1 MAWLQTEVLI
11 IGGGVL
17 GAAVA
22 RELSRYRVEAALL
35 EREPDLGWG
44 STKANMCIVCQGADA
59 LEFRPEYKRSRLI
72 WESISMMEPLCRE
85 LGVPFKRIGELTLI
99 RNNEERAK
107 YQKLKT
113 RAEKVGFTGLRF
125 VDRDELFAMEPHVS
139 REAVGALYNP
149 DIAVVDPVRLTIA
162 LSESARRNGVEV
174 HLETEVLGIERSGE
188 EFLVE
193 TNRGE
198 VRCRFIVNAAGVY
211 VDRVARFLNAD
222 EFVLYP
228 VKGFIGILDKDLGH
242 LVSHEIHMRPEAP
255 GEMNIVVPSVYG
267 NLFFGVVLR
276 LGRKGDNS
284 TTKEMAETAL
294 RNLRKVL
301 PGVSEGNVIHTFAG
315 FMMFR
320 NWELGWHECVVEA
333 SRKVPRFVNVSIGYP
348 GVSAAPATAK
358 EVLRLLEGEGLRLQ
372 EDPSF
377 EPGLEAPPS
386 FVDLP
391 PEEQQSLIERDPRY
405 GHVVCR
411 CETVTEGEIVE
422 AIRRGAN
429 TLDGVKFR
437 TRAGMGRCQGGYCT
451 PRAIKILARELGIP
465 ETEVTKKG
473 KGSELLPLRSK
484 ELLG

>member
-1 MAWLQTEVLI
+1 M
-11 IGGGVL
+11 
-17 GAAVA
+17 A
-22 RELSRYRVEAALL
+22 RELSRYRVEVALI

-44 STKANMCIVCQGADA
+44 STKANMCIVCQGADV
-59 LEFRPEYKRSRLI
+59 LEFRPEYKRSKLV
-72 WESISMMEPLCRE
+72 WESIPMMEPLCQE
-85 LGVPFKRIGELTLI
+85 LGVPFKRIGELTLM

-113 RAEKVGFTGLRF
+113 RAEKVGFTDLRF
-125 VDRDELFAMEPHVS
+125 VDRDELFALEPHVNKGV
-139 REAVGALYNP
+139 VGALYNP
-149 DIAVVDPVRLTIA
+149 DIAVVDPVRLAIA
-162 LSESARRNGVEV
+162 LAENARQNGVKV
-174 HLETEVLGIERSGE
+174 HLETEVVGIERSGE
-188 EFLVE
+188 EFSVK

-242 LVSHEIHMRPEAP
+242 LVSHELHMRPEAP

-267 NLFFGVVLR
+267 NLFFGVVLK

-284 TTKEMAETAL
+284 TTKKMAEVAL
-294 RNLRKVL
+294 KNLQKVL
-301 PGVSEGNVIHTFAG
+301 PELSERDVIHTFAG

-358 EVLRLLEGEGLRLQ
+358 EVVRLLQREGLRLE

-377 EPGLEAPPS
+377 QPRRVAPPC

-391 PEEQQSLIERDPRY
+391 PEEQQALIQKDPRY

-411 CETVTEGEIVE
+411 CETVTEGEIIE

-451 PRAIKILARELGIP
+451 PRVIRILARELGIQ

-484 ELLG
+484 ELLR